1 MDKHKQGAWY
11 VVRATEEANASENIV
26 AGPFDD
32 KLTAD
37 RLAESLGADHVV
49 MSGTMLETERLG
61 PLGPV

>member
-1 MDKHKQGAWY
+1 MDEQGAWY
-11 VVRATEEANASENIV
+11 VVRANAETKASENII

-32 KLTAD
+32 KVTAD

-49 MSGTMLETERLG
+49 VSGAILETEKLG

>member
-1 MDKHKQGAWY
+1 MNEQSAWY
-11 VVRATEEANASENIV
+11 IVRANEESDASENIV

-32 KLTAD
+32 KVTAD

-49 MSGTMLETERLG
+49 VSGTMLETEGLG